1 MKIDFFLI
9 TLYKKASVY
18 EACDCMRTPL
28 QTPKTL
34 KTCKKARLV
43 WLKKLQGM
51 QQIAYLKQRFLS
63 FTFYKCFDHIFEI
76 KKKENNAAVLRLL
89 TDANLKILLYWWR
102 YSIVQFR
109 ISKIKSSIVN
119 KRLLLRKFS
128 LVSFFTSCVKK
139 WNLKG
144 NSIKLST
151 FLKSGL
157 TEVKKLHR
165 GCSTWF

>member
-1 MKIDFFLI
+1 MRRAI
-9 TLYKKASVY
+9 
-18 EACDCMRTPL
+18 ACARLC
-28 QTPKTL
+28 TPKTL
-34 KTCKKARLV
+34 ETCEKACLV

-51 QQIAYLKQRFLS
+51 QQIAYLKQQHFLS

-76 KKKENNAAVLRLL
+76 KKKENNAAVLTLL

-109 ISKIKSSIVN
+109 ISRIKSSIVN

-128 LVSFFTSCVKK
+128 VVSFFTSCVKK

-151 FLKSGL
+151 FLKYGL